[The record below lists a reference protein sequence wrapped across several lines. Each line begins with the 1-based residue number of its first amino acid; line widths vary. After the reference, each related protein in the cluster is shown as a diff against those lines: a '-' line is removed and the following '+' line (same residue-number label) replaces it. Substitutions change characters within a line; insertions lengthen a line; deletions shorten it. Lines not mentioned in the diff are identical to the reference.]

1 MPPNT
6 QDPGV
11 SESQSSTASV
21 ETTTESV
28 QQSASVTAPTK
39 PEKGTDWESRFKGLQ
54 DASQKKADSLNTTI
68 SDLKSQ
74 IADLST
80 ELEKMRGDS
89 GTLASEKESLEKAQ
103 SELQEQLQSITV
115 ERDNNNK
122 QLEQLKVVMGEFP
135 QLSQLSQYIPQADD
149 LDGFRENAKT
159 LNELI
164 ENIVQ
169 ERLTASIKGA
179 SPPIQQEQQKVISA
193 GEEDA
198 LWERVYKTA
207 GVVGKEDEYR
217 KAYGELQALL
227 AAKQTN

>member
-1 MPPNT
+1 MPPDT
-6 QDPGV
+6 QDPAV
-11 SESQSSTASV
+11 SESQSSTVTV
-21 ETTTESV
+21 ETPPETP
-28 QQSASVTAPTK
+28 QQSASVTTPTK
-39 PEKGTDWESRFKGLQ
+39 TTSGTDWESRFKGLQ
-54 DASQKKADSLNTTI
+54 AASQEKTDGLNKTI

-80 ELEKMRGDS
+80 EIDRMRGDS

-103 SELQEQLQSITV
+103 ADLQTQLQSITA

-122 QLEQLKVVMGEFP
+122 QLEQLKVIMGEFP
-135 QLSQLSQYIPQADD
+135 QLSQLSSYIPQADN

-159 LNELI
+159 LNALI
-164 ENIVQ
+164 EGIVQ

-179 SPPIQQEQQKVISA
+179 SPPVQQDQQKVIA
-193 GEEDA
+193 VGEEDA